1 MKKDIKI
8 SDAELEVLKI
18 IWKKGIANSLEII
31 DEIKKDFK
39 WNESTIRTLMA
50 RLQSKGAIDIER
62 KEGRIY
68 FYKSLINENEY
79 KLKQSK
85 DFLRK
90 MYNGSIKEMML
101 NFVKDKGITKEEAE
115 ELMKLIEIIIYLY
128 NKNIKKVFKNYKT

>member
-90 MYNGSIKEMML
+90 M
-101 NFVKDKGITKEEAE
+101 
-115 ELMKLIEIIIYLY
+115 
-128 NKNIKKVFKNYKT
+128 